1 MKRIN
6 VPFLRK
12 LFFNFILQK
21 THIFALFCHCTL
33 DEDCRVLEIMYLRFV
48 TINGLNK
55 QIFNKEVF
63 NFDFTHDMKDVI

>member
-1 MKRIN
+1 MKKK
-6 VPFLRK
+6 LRA
-12 LFFNFILQK
+12 LFEK
-21 THIFALFCHCTL
+21 TIFQIYFTKPHIFALFCHCKL